1 MKGPTPLK
9 RHPAIVSFSKD
20 HHFGLLLV
28 WKIRQGLAKEVNAER
43 ISNYILFFFKE
54 DLEKHF
60 KDEEQL
66 LFCKLPVNDALRK
79 QAEKEHQS
87 IYTLI
92 SAIQKN
98 KYDTDLIRR
107 FADDLERH
115 IRFEERELFNH
126 LQNII
131 PPDDSEEIAARTS
144 NNDKEPNEKWKD
156 VFWEEK

>member
-1 MKGPTPLK
+1 
-9 RHPAIVSFSKD
+9 
-20 HHFGLLLV
+20 
-28 WKIRQGLAKEVNAER
+28 
-43 ISNYILFFFKE
+43 
-54 DLEKHF
+54 
-60 KDEEQL
+60 
-66 LFCKLPVNDALRK
+66 
-79 QAEKEHQS
+79 
-87 IYTLI
+87 LI